1 MSFFLRILSHTKNK
15 MLMPVGGFLCCVLSS
30 NGHFFIAISRRV
42 LHTALA
48 VVKQ

>member
-1 MSFFLRILSHTKNK
+1 
-15 MLMPVGGFLCCVLSS
+15 MPVGGPYVVLFPPT
-30 NGHFFIAISRRV
+30 GIFFIAISRRV

>member
-1 MSFFLRILSHTKNK
+1 
-15 MLMPVGGFLCCVLSS
+15 MPVGGKNTTEETS